1 MNAEETKIVEFLTTR
16 PGIFVS
22 ATEVSKFLD
31 RKKLDL
37 DRNWAR
43 PILRRMEMDGILESN
58 PFGEYRLRK
67 GGEGDTNFKSAIGQ
81 PGISLGETTIIRL
94 DDVA

>member
-1 MNAEETKIVEFLTTR
+1 MNAEESKIVEFLTTR
-16 PGIFVS
+16 PDIFVS
-22 ATEVSKFLD
+22 ATEISKFLD
-31 RKKLDL
+31 RKKMEL

-43 PILRRMEMDGILESN
+43 PILRRMEMDGFLESN
-58 PFGEYRLRK
+58 PFGEYRLVR
-67 GGEGDTNFKSAIGQ
+67 GGEGDTDFKSAIRQ